1 MGETV
6 CVPKEDDL
14 KIISEKLEQINLQF
28 AKRKAS
34 RRKMLH
40 WLFIVLCA
48 ATIALAAALAGV
60 GSAIGVGIAGQAG
73 AGVLS
78 QDSEKFGSVLV
89 LQMLPG
95 TQGIYGFAVA
105 FLIVLKT
112 GILSTP
118 VELSVF
124 DGVLIGAMALP
135 IAIVGYFSAIK
146 QARVAVAGI
155 SVVAKRPEES
165 GKCIT
170 SAVLVEMYAILTL
183 LISAL
188 PILLYKVG

>member
-1 MGETV
+1 MVESLLSGE
-6 CVPKEDDL
+6 
-14 KIISEKLEQINLQF
+14 
-28 AKRKAS
+28 
-34 RRKMLH
+34 MLAI
-40 WLFIVLCA
+40 LGA
-48 ATIALAAALAGV
+48 AVAAALAGI
-60 GSAIGVGIAGQAG
+60 GSALGVGLAGQAA
-73 AGVLS
+73 AGVV
-78 QDSEKFGSVLV
+78 SEDPNKFGQVLL
-89 LQMLPG
+89 LQALPG

-118 VELSVF
+118 VELSRF
-124 DGVLIGAMALP
+124 DGALIGLMALP
-135 IAIVGYFSAIK
+135 IAVVGYFSAIK

-170 SAVLVEMYAILTL
+170 SAVLVEMYAILAL

-188 PILLYKVG
+188 PILLYKV

>member
-1 MGETV
+1 MQV
-6 CVPKEDDL
+6 
-14 KIISEKLEQINLQF
+14 
-28 AKRKAS
+28 
-34 RRKMLH
+34 
-40 WLFIVLCA
+40 
-48 ATIALAAALAGV
+48 
-60 GSAIGVGIAGQAG
+60 
-73 AGVLS
+73 
-78 QDSEKFGSVLV
+78 
-89 LQMLPG
+89 LPG

-170 SAVLVEMYAILTL
+170 SAVLVEMYAILAL

>member
-1 MGETV
+1 MSGIV
-6 CVPKEDDL
+6 WAL
-14 KIISEKLEQINLQF
+14 LGAAIS
-28 AKRKAS
+28 
-34 RRKMLH
+34 
-40 WLFIVLCA
+40 V
-48 ATIALAAALAGV
+48 ALAGI
-60 GSAIGVGIAGQAG
+60 GSAIGVGTAGRAA
-73 AGVLS
+73 AGVVTE
-78 QDSEKFGSVLV
+78 DPDKFAKVLL
-89 LQMLPG
+89 LQLLPG

-118 VELSVF
+118 VELSRF
-124 DGVLIGAMALP
+124 DGALIGLMALP

-146 QARVAVAGI
+146 QARVAVAGV

-170 SAVLVEMYAILTL
+170 SAVLVEMYAILAL

-188 PILLYKVG
+188 PILLYQVG

>member
-1 MGETV
+1 MPERF
-6 CVPKEDDL
+6 
-14 KIISEKLEQINLQF
+14 IIMEITNFASFLAALFSGRNL
-28 AKRKAS
+28 
-34 RRKMLH
+34 
-40 WLFIVLCA
+40 
-48 ATIALAAALAGV
+48 ALLGAALAVIFSGIGSAKGV
-60 GSAIGVGIAGQAG
+60 GMVAEAS
-73 AGVLS
+73 AGVLAEDPS
-78 QDSEKFGSVLV
+78 TFGRTLL
-89 LQMLPG
+89 LQVLPG

-118 VELSVF
+118 VELSRF
-124 DGVLIGAMALP
+124 DGALIGLMALP
-135 IAIVGYFSAIK
+135 IAVVGYFSAIK

-170 SAVLVEMYAILTL
+170 SAVLVEMYAILAL

-188 PILLYKVG
+188 PILLYKV

>member
-1 MGETV
+1 MSLGIV
-6 CVPKEDDL
+6 
-14 KIISEKLEQINLQF
+14 F
-28 AKRKAS
+28 ALLGAAS
-34 RRKMLH
+34 AV
-40 WLFIVLCA
+40 F
-48 ATIALAAALAGV
+48 LAGM
-60 GSAIGVGIAGQAG
+60 GSAIGVGVAGQA
-73 AGVLS
+73 ASGVVTE
-78 QDSEKFGSVLV
+78 DPNKFAKVLIMQ
-89 LQMLPG
+89 LLPG

-170 SAVLVEMYAILTL
+170 SAVLVEMYAILAL